1 MNHVS
6 NQVPH
11 SDRTGRVTVLD
22 PTAGKAAEG
31 LAQATRPASLEGKT
45 VGLLDIS
52 KPRGDVF
59 LDQLQ
64 QELERRGAIVQ
75 AYRKPTFS
83 KPAPV
88 DLRQEIASQCDAVI
102 EALAD

>member
-1 MNHVS
+1 MS
-6 NQVPH
+6 A
-11 SDRTGRVTVLD
+11 RTILD
-22 PTAGKAAEG
+22 PTSERTVAERERLERPSSLAG
-31 LAQATRPASLEGKT
+31 LT

-59 LDQLQ
+59 LDR
-64 QELERRGAIVQ
+64 LEERLTGVGASVNR
-75 AYRKPTFS
+75 YRKPTFT

-88 DLRQEIASQCDAVI
+88 DLRHRISVECQVVI